1 MSLYEKYFS
10 KINEEHMFKMIKK
23 IILEDTGINIET
35 NDVSKMIFKER
46 YPLIFEENNVE
57 SLIELNKLLI
67 DDICLKIINQNISQK
82 TYQVNNQ
89 VNNPPNNVLSQQKME
104 IIPESELF
112 IIKSSKRK
120 KSSINRFNYS
130 IHSDNCKLQ
139 INKIVIPFE
148 NNDIFIND
156 NLLLKINNTDIYCQL
171 KSKNKIENREYFT
184 YEPYNKKKIDIEED
198 INIKLMNELEIEKS
212 EKDIYLIHQFK
223 NIKLKEKEY
232 LCISSEG
239 IQDIELND
247 KIGLIE
253 NDEIKDIVRIIHIAN
268 NFLLCDKK
276 DISFDSII
284 NLSLQNTIYC
294 DIS

>member
-67 DDICLKIINQNISQK
+67 DDICFKIINQNMPKQIIPVK
-82 TYQVNNQ
+82 NLTNNI
-89 VNNPPNNVLSQQKME
+89 LSQNKME
-104 IIPESELF
+104 IIPESELL

-120 KSSINRFNYS
+120 KDSMNRFNYS
-130 IHSDNCKLQ
+130 IDSDNCNLQ

-156 NLLLKINNTDIYCQL
+156 NLLIKINDTDIYCQL
-171 KSKNKIENREYFT
+171 KSKNKIEDREYFT
-184 YEPYNKKKIDIEED
+184 YEPYIKKKIELKK
-198 INIKLMNELEIEKS
+198 KL
-212 EKDIYLIHQFK
+212 
-223 NIKLKEKEY
+223 
-232 LCISSEG
+232 
-239 IQDIELND
+239 
-247 KIGLIE
+247 
-253 NDEIKDIVRIIHIAN
+253 
-268 NFLLCDKK
+268 
-276 DISFDSII
+276 
-284 NLSLQNTIYC
+284 TI
-294 DIS
+294 